1 MILLKVVRTFRS
13 ASVVPLLIGAAL
25 LTVTATAQRGRQ
37 APTLVITNGKVLNAD
52 GTFSEAIAMAATQI
66 LRVGSTRDISALQ
79 SPATRV
85 IDARG
90 RAVVP
95 GFIDS
100 HVHFM
105 IGGESLEQVNL
116 RGTRTQEEARERLK
130 AFVASHKE
138 AAWIRGA
145 NGYGRLT
152 GADLDEII
160 PDRPAFIVSGDV
172 HSLLANKRALAAAG
186 VTRTTA
192 DPPNG
197 KIVRDEKTGEAT
209 GLMLEAAQ
217 GLVTRAVPA
226 PTQEE
231 RRRTL
236 KAAMD
241 EAHRSGV
248 TSIVNIGGPDDIAL
262 FDEAR
267 RTGNLSVRIYSA
279 LWVAPGGG
287 DSAFPVSVNATD
299 ADLDHFEEIQ
309 RQYRNDDLLK
319 VGAIKIMLDG
329 VIESRTAAMLEP
341 YLDVNS
347 KGTPT
352 LPPERLRQIVTR
364 MDRSGWQII
373 THALGDGAIR
383 LALDTYEA
391 AERANPAPPQGR
403 RHRIEHLEA
412 TSASDI
418 PRFASLGVIASLQ
431 PAHARGMLNPNPTGG
446 RITSIGAARH
456 ASGWPWKS
464 IADAGGRIIFGS
476 DWPVASLNPVGS
488 FYVPITRAPR
498 PGVADQRLSMTAV
511 IDAYTKT
518 GAWAEFEE
526 AKKGA
531 LEAGKLADVVILSKD
546 VFADPPTSADAVAVD
561 TTVFNGQVVFSR

>member
-1 MILLKVVRTFRS
+1 MTRS
-13 ASVVPLLIGAAL
+13 RLAIAPAVFCAAL
-25 LTVTATAQRGRQ
+25 LTAATTAQRDTQ
-37 APTLVITNGKVLNAD
+37 PASLVIVNGKVLNAD
-52 GTFSEAIAMAATQI
+52 GSFSEAVAIAGNQI
-66 LRVGSTRDISALQ
+66 LRVGTTSAISALQ
-79 SPATRV
+79 LPTTRV
-85 IDARG
+85 VDAHG

-130 AFVASHKE
+130 AFAASHKD

-186 VTRTTA
+186 VTRTTP
-192 DPPNG
+192 DPANG
-197 KIVRDEKTGEAT
+197 KIVRDQATGEAT
-209 GLMLEAAQ
+209 GLMMEAAQ

-226 PTQEE
+226 PTRDE

-236 KAAMD
+236 KAAID

-287 DSAFPVSVNATD
+287 DSAFPVSVNASD
-299 ADLDHFEEIQ
+299 ADLDHFEEIR
-309 RQYRNDDLLK
+309 RQYQNDDLLK

-341 YLDVNS
+341 YLDVNT

-352 LPPERLRQIVTR
+352 LSPERLRQIMTR

-383 LALDTYEA
+383 LALDSYEA
-391 AERANPAPPQGR
+391 AARANQAPPQGR

-412 TSASDI
+412 TSAADI

-431 PAHARGMLNPNPTGG
+431 PAHSRGMLNANPTGG
-446 RITSIGAARH
+446 RITSIGPERH

-464 IADAGGRIIFGS
+464 IADGGGRIIFGS
-476 DWPVASLNPVGS
+476 DWPVASLSPVGS
-488 FYVPITRAPR
+488 FYVPITRGPR

-511 IDAYTKT
+511 IDAYTRT
-518 GAWAEFEE
+518 GAWAEFDER
-526 AKKGA
+526 KKGT

-546 VFADPPTSADAVAVD
+546 VFAEPPTTADAVAVD
-561 TTVFNGQVVFSR
+561 LTVFNGQIVFTR

>member
-1 MILLKVVRTFRS
+1 MKAAHLVVLAALVS
-13 ASVVPLLIGAAL
+13 GAL
-25 LTVTATAQRGRQ
+25 LTVTITAQLRGQ
-37 APTLVITNGKVLNAD
+37 ATLAIVNGKVLNAD
-52 GTFSEAIAMAATQI
+52 GTFSEAVAIAGTQI
-66 LRVGSTRDISALQ
+66 LRVGSTRDIAALQ
-79 SPATRV
+79 SPTTQV
-85 IDARG
+85 IDAHG

-116 RGTRTQEEARERLK
+116 RGSRTQEEARERLK
-130 AFVASHKE
+130 SFVNSHRD

-152 GADLDEII
+152 GADLDEIV

-172 HSLLANKRALAAAG
+172 HSLLANQRALAAAG
-186 VTRTTA
+186 VTRTTP

-226 PTQEE
+226 PTRDE

-236 KAAMD
+236 RAAMD

-267 RTGNLSVRIYSA
+267 RMGNLSVRIYSA

-287 DSAFPVSVNATD
+287 DSGFPVSVNATD
-299 ADLDHFEEIQ
+299 ADLDHFEEIR
-309 RQYRNDDLLK
+309 RQYKNDDLLK

-347 KGTPT
+347 KGSPT
-352 LPPERLRQIVTR
+352 LSPERLRQIVTR
-364 MDRSGWQII
+364 MDRNGWQII

-391 AERANPAPPQGR
+391 AERSNPAPPQGR
-403 RHRIEHLEA
+403 RHRVEHLEA

-418 PRFASLGVIASLQ
+418 HRFASLGVIASLQ

-446 RITSIGAARH
+446 RITSIGPERH
-456 ASGWPWKS
+456 TSGWPWKT
-464 IADAGGRIIFGS
+464 IADTGGKIIFGS

-488 FYVPITRAPR
+488 FYVPITRGPR

-526 AKKGA
+526 SKKGT
-531 LEAGKLADVVILSKD
+531 LEAGKVADVVILSKD
-546 VFADPPTSADAVAVD
+546 IFADPPTTADAVAVD
-561 TTVFNGQVVFSR
+561 TTVFNGQVVFTR

>member
-1 MILLKVVRTFRS
+1 MNRFRV
-13 ASVVPLLIGAAL
+13 AGLTAFGAL
-25 LTVTATAQRGRQ
+25 FLWSGVGAQRGG
-37 APTLVITNGKVLNAD
+37 PPGITLAIVNGKVLNAN
-52 GTFSEAIAMAATQI
+52 GTFSEAIGIAGRQIVRVGTSSEIAALRTAATQ
-66 LRVGSTRDISALQ
+66 V
-79 SPATRV
+79 V
-85 IDARG
+85 DAHG

-105 IGGESLEQVNL
+105 IGGESLEQINL
-116 RGTRTQEEARERLK
+116 RGARTREEARDRLK
-130 AFVASHKE
+130 AFADSHPN

-152 GADLDEII
+152 GADLTELV
-160 PDRPAFIVSGDV
+160 PDRPAYIVSGDV
-172 HSLLANKRALAAAG
+172 HSLLANARALAAAG
-186 VTRTTA
+186 VTRQTP
-192 DPPNG
+192 DPANG
-197 KIVRDEKTGEAT
+197 KIVRDEQTGEAT

-226 PTQEE
+226 PTRDE
-231 RRRTL
+231 RRHTL
-236 KAAMD
+236 DVAMD

-267 RTGNLSVRIYSA
+267 ARGSLAVRIYSA

-287 DSAFPVSVNATD
+287 DSAFPASVNATD
-299 ADLDHFEEIQ
+299 ADLDRFEEI
-309 RQYRNDDLLK
+309 RARYKNDDVLK

-329 VIESRTAAMLEP
+329 VIESRTADMLEP
-341 YLDVNS
+341 YLDVPS
-347 KGTPT
+347 KGAPNFT
-352 LPPERLRQIVTR
+352 PERLRQIVTR

-391 AERANPAPPQGR
+391 AARANPAPAAGR

-412 TSASDI
+412 VSATDI

-431 PAHARGMLNPNPTGG
+431 PAHARGMLNTNPTGG
-446 RITSIGAARH
+446 RITSIGPERH

-476 DWPVASLNPVGS
+476 DWPVASLNPTGS
-488 FYVPITRAPR
+488 FYVPLTRGPR
-498 PGVADQRLSMTAV
+498 PGVADQRLSMIAV
-511 IDAYTKT
+511 IDGYTKT

-526 AKKGA
+526 SKKGT
-531 LEAGKLADVVILSKD
+531 LEAGKLADIVILSKD
-546 VFADPPTSADAVAVD
+546 IFADPPATADAVAVD
-561 TTVFNGQVVFSR
+561 VTVFDGKVVYSR